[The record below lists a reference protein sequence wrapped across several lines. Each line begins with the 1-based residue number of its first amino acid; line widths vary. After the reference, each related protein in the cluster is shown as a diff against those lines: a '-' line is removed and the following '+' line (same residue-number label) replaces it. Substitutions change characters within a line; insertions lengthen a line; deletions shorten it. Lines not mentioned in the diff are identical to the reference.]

1 MSKTLKESEVRK
13 LVKALLEDRDF
24 TSEVVKVN
32 PVVDPSAAVTNP
44 DNADYK
50 PDSKVEFQVA
60 VKTMIDDLP
69 DEKLPDIYASFKQ
82 ALEVQED
89 EKGKKQMD
97 KSNKKVEETI
107 RLAIR
112 KMLSEAELPPVK
124 KIPYGVS
131 GIARGPSTPAVKGL
145 RKDLEKMQL
154 DDPDETLRGDEPAK
168 GRDRKNVMMGDVSG
182 SSFKDIAKELGF
194 AAESGAK
201 QAVVKALEKAKFVGT
216 MDPDELEILVLKSM
230 SDYIDMLSNTGELSP
245 ADVKLLKDHPDIV
258 RDLEGFREFLDK
270 SIRTTRKV
278 SASTEE

>member
-1 MSKTLKESEVRK
+1 VK
-13 LVKALLEDRDF
+13 LFEPGSLWSFKGYRLFWYSTTIFVVGASAFPIAL
-24 TSEVVKVN
+24 
-32 PVVDPSAAVTNP
+32 AVTVLDAGGSASTLGLILGARVMAGVVFAP
-44 DNADYK
+44 FAGVWADR
-50 PDSKVEFQVA
+50 
-60 VKTMIDDLP
+60 LP
-69 DEKLPDIYASFKQ
+69 
-82 ALEVQED
+82 
-89 EKGKKQMD
+89 
-97 KSNKKVEETI
+97 
-107 RLAIR
+107 
-112 KMLSEAELPPVK
+112 
-124 KIPYGVS
+124 
-131 GIARGPSTPAVKGL
+131 
-145 RKDLEKMQL
+145 
-154 DDPDETLRGDEPAK
+154 
-168 GRDRKNVMMGDVSG
+168 RKNVMMGDVSG